1 MLWNRVRVVT
11 KRQAAYEEIRGRI
24 LSGSCRPGD
33 RLVIDRLASQL
44 GMSAIPVR
52 EALGLLEQEG
62 WVENRPHAGAVVSG
76 MTRRSIEEVFAV
88 MEALECAA
96 CRLAAGRLDATAL
109 DEMES
114 IVVGMEATKRTGE
127 WLRLNRKFHESVPRL
142 AGLDR
147 ILDHLIRAG
156 QDWERLRALYF
167 AEVAGE
173 DLRAADAE
181 HREFLVLLARGSVVK
196 QEEWVRRH
204 NRAALERYWV
214 GVDEEKKHSHPKNQ
228 AK

>member
-1 MLWNRVRVVT
+1 MSWNRVKVMT

-24 LSGSCRPGD
+24 LSGTCRPGD

-76 MTRRSIEEVFAV
+76 MTRQSIEEVFAV
-88 MEALECAA
+88 MEALECVA
-96 CRLAAGRLDATAL
+96 CRLGVGRLDISAL
-109 DEMES
+109 HEMERLVGEMES
-114 IVVGMEATKRTGE
+114 TQRAGE
-127 WLRLNRKFHESVPRL
+127 WLRLNRRFHESVPRL

-156 QDWERLRALYF
+156 QQWERLRVLCF

-181 HREFLVLLARGSVVK
+181 HREFLVLLGGGSVAK
-196 QEEWVRRH
+196 QEEWVKRH
-204 NRAALERYWV
+204 NRAALERYWS
-214 GVDEEKKHSHPKNQ
+214 GTEEEKRYHHPRS
-228 AK
+228 